1 MQPLIQLRDL
11 SELLNQYPDEIEI
24 WAVDIHRQQLYRVQ
38 ADKPIQ
44 STPVS
49 TSRFGLGNIPGSL
62 KTPLGP
68 HRICE
73 VIGSGAEIGQPF
85 KDRRPIGTP
94 LSAWTGGSGDAIL
107 TRILWLDGLVP
118 TLNGNS
124 KSRYIYLHGTHQ
136 EEKLGQPASQ
146 GCIRMGNRQI
156 ADWTD
161 RLGDQRPLVWLGF
174 LETCPTPGS

>member
-1 MQPLIQLRDL
+1 MQPLIHVCDL
-11 SELLNQYPDEIEI
+11 SELLKTYPGEIEI
-24 WAVDIHRQQLYRVQ
+24 WAVDIIRQQLYRVQ
-38 ADKPIQ
+38 ADHPVH

-49 TSRFGLGNIPGSL
+49 SSRFGCGNIPVSL

-73 VIGSGAEIGQPF
+73 VIGSGAVTGQPF
-85 KDRRPIGTP
+85 KDRCPTGAP
-94 LSAWTGGSGDAIL
+94 LTTWTGGPGDAIL
-107 TRILWLDGLVP
+107 TRILWLEGLIP

-146 GCIRMGNRQI
+146 GCIRMGNKQI
-156 ADWTD
+156 ARWADE
-161 RLGDQRPLVWLGF
+161 LGNQRPLVWIGHI
-174 LETCPTPGS
+174 EKGP